1 MNENIKRIADSEDLS
16 ILRQQAIKACGELVS
31 SIVVEQ
37 GYDTGKFGG
46 LLSKPEAET
55 ELYDSMANVLLAV
68 KLLGYKMGCMEDIR
82 SCRNLRIYKGN
93 SRLDDIELSKPA
105 KNGDEQWNNGRE

>member
-1 MNENIKRIADSEDLS
+1 MNENVKRLVDSEDLS

-31 SIVVEQ
+31 AIVTEQ

-68 KLLGYKMGCMEDIR
+68 KLLGYKMNCMEDIK
-82 SCRNLRIYKGN
+82 SCRNLRIYKGI
-93 SRLDDIELSKPA
+93 SRLDDIELSKPV
-105 KNGDEQWNNGRE
+105 KSGGEHWNNGRE